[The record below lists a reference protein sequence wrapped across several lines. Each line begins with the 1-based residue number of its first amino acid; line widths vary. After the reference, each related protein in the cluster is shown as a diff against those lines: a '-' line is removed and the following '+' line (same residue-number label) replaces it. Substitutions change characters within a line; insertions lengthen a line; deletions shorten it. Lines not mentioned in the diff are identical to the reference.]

1 MRRTTTATLMVALMA
16 SAAAPALAQAPVP
29 SIGPDI
35 GGELIQLFRGT
46 SITGSFDTFPERVI
60 SDQFEVGEVLYQN
73 FLQEDVVGDPILTPD
88 LPSPYN
94 TSLRNLP
101 GYYRVTLTQPTL
113 D

>member
-1 MRRTTTATLMVALMA
+1 MRQTTTAALMAALMA

-29 SIGPDI
+29 PIGPNI

-46 SITGSFDTFPERVI
+46 SITGSFDTFPEDVTAE
-60 SDQFEVGEVLYQN
+60 QYKVGEALYEN
-73 FLQEDVVGDPILTPD
+73 FLEEDLGGDPILTPD